1 MNKYLKNI
9 GLKSRLSSKN
19 LFMEKIGEKAKFA
32 SLNLSR
38 LNISKK
44 NSVLKQFSQYLKAN
58 EQSILNANKKD
69 IANAKS
75 KKIKD
80 SMIARLELSSKKIS
94 QIRSSIDQIVKFKD
108 PTGKTLS
115 SWKRP
120 NGLIIKKVSIPIGVI
135 GIIYESRP
143 NVTSDVS
150 ALCFKSGNVVI
161 LRGGSE
167 AFHSNKILAKL
178 FRKAL
183 KKKKCNENCVQ
194 FVQSKERRHVDYLL
208 SGMKNYVDLIIP
220 RGGKSLVKK
229 VLKKSSVSIVGH
241 YEGLC
246 HVFVDRE
253 ADLSTAIKV
262 VKNSKMRNVSICGAA
277 ETLLIDKMCLKT
289 HCKPILDQLGTLG
302 CKIIGDKIIR
312 KFISGKMKIATEK
325 DWKTEYLSPT
335 ISVKSVNG
343 VEDAINHINKYGS
356 SHTDSI
362 VTKNK
367 KTAKKFLSSINSSIA
382 VHNASTQFA
391 DGGEFGFGAEVGI
404 STNKLHPRGP
414 IGLDQLTTYKYILE
428 GKGQIRK

>member
-1 MNKYLKNI
+1 MK
-9 GLKSRLSSKN
+9 
-19 LFMEKIGEKAKFA
+19 KIGEKAKLA
-32 SLNLSR
+32 SLSLCNLN
-38 LNISKK
+38 LDKK
-44 NSVLKQFSQYLKAN
+44 NSVLKKFSQYLKAN
-58 EQSILNANKKD
+58 TKSILNSNKKD

-80 SMIARLELSSKKIS
+80 SMIERLKLDNKKIE
-94 QIRSSIDQIVKFKD
+94 QIRNSIHEIIKFKD
-108 PTGKTLS
+108 PVGKTLS

-120 NGLIIKKVSIPIGVI
+120 NGLLIKRVSIPIGVI

-150 ALCFKSGNVVI
+150 ALCFKTGNAVI

-183 KKKKCNENCVQ
+183 KVKKCNEDCVQ
-194 FVQSKERRHVDYLL
+194 FVESKNRNHVDYLL
-208 SGMKNYVDLIIP
+208 SNMKNYIDIIIP

-229 VLKKSSVSIVGH
+229 VLKKSAVSIIGH

-246 HVFVDRE
+246 HVYVDRDS
-253 ADLSTAIKV
+253 DLSMAIKV

-277 ETLLIDKMCLKT
+277 ETLLIDKICLKT
-289 HCKPILDQLGTLG
+289 HCRPILNQLDRLG
-302 CKIIGDKIIR
+302 CKILGDKTIK
-312 KFISGKMKIATEK
+312 KFVSGKMKMATKK
-325 DWKTEYLSPT
+325 DWETEYLSPT
-335 ISVKSVNG
+335 ISVKSVSG
-343 VEDAINHINKYGS
+343 VNEAIDHINKYGS

-367 KTAKKFLSSINSSIA
+367 KTAEKFLSNINSSIA
-382 VHNASTQFA
+382 IHNASTQFA

-414 IGLDQLTTYKYILE
+414 IGLNQLTTYKYILE
-428 GKGQIRK
+428 GKGQVRK

>member
-1 MNKYLKNI
+1 M
-9 GLKSRLSSKN
+9 SKN
-19 LFMEKIGEKAKFA
+19 LYMKKIGEKAKLA
-32 SLNLSR
+32 SLNLSN
-38 LNISKK
+38 LNINKR

-58 EQSILNANKKD
+58 EKSILSANKKD
-69 IANAKS
+69 IANAKF

-80 SMIARLELSSKKIS
+80 SMIDRLKLNSKKIS
-94 QIRSSIDQIVKFKD
+94 QIRNSIKKIVKFKD
-108 PTGKTLS
+108 PVGKTLS

-120 NGLIIKKVSIPIGVI
+120 NGLIIKRMSIPIGVI

-150 ALCFKSGNVVI
+150 ALCFKSGNAVI

-167 AFHSNKILAKL
+167 AFHSNKILSKI
-178 FRKAL
+178 FKRAL
-183 KKKKCNENCVQ
+183 KKKKCDENCVQ
-194 FVQSKERRHVDYLL
+194 FVERRGRNHVDYLL
-208 SGMKNYVDLIIP
+208 SGMKNHVDLIIP

-229 VLKKSSVSIVGH
+229 VLKKSVVSIIGH

-253 ADLSTAIKV
+253 ADLNMAVEV
-262 VKNSKMRNVSICGAA
+262 VKNSKMRNVSICGAT
-277 ETLLIDKMCLKT
+277 ETLLIDKKCLKT
-289 HCKPILDQLGTLG
+289 HCKPILDQLSKLG
-302 CKIIGDKIIR
+302 CKIIGDETIK
-312 KFISGKMKIATEK
+312 KFISGKMKIATKK
-325 DWKTEYLSPT
+325 DWETEYLSPT

-343 VEDAINHINKYGS
+343 VVEAIDHINRYGS

-367 KTAKKFLSSINSSIA
+367 KTAKKFLSNINSSIA
-382 VHNASTQFA
+382 IHNASTQFA

>member
-1 MNKYLKNI
+1 M
-9 GLKSRLSSKN
+9 SKN
-19 LFMEKIGEKAKFA
+19 SFMEKIGEKAKFA

-44 NSVLKQFSQYLKAN
+44 NSVLKQFSQYLKTN

-69 IANAKS
+69 ISNAKS

-80 SMIARLELSSKKIS
+80 SMIDRLKLSSKKIS
-94 QIRSSIDQIVKFKD
+94 QIRSSIDKIVKFKD

-167 AFHSNKILAKL
+167 AFNSNKILAKL

-253 ADLSTAIKV
+253 ADLNTAIKV

-289 HCKPILDQLGTLG
+289 HCKPILDQLSA
-302 CKIIGDKIIR
+302 R
-312 KFISGKMKIATEK
+312 
-325 DWKTEYLSPT
+325 
-335 ISVKSVNG
+335 
-343 VEDAINHINKYGS
+343 
-356 SHTDSI
+356 
-362 VTKNK
+362 
-367 KTAKKFLSSINSSIA
+367 
-382 VHNASTQFA
+382 
-391 DGGEFGFGAEVGI
+391 
-404 STNKLHPRGP
+404 
-414 IGLDQLTTYKYILE
+414 
-428 GKGQIRK
+428 

>member
-1 MNKYLKNI
+1 M
-9 GLKSRLSSKN
+9 
-19 LFMEKIGEKAKFA
+19 
-32 SLNLSR
+32 
-38 LNISKK
+38 
-44 NSVLKQFSQYLKAN
+44 
-58 EQSILNANKKD
+58 
-69 IANAKS
+69 
-75 KKIKD
+75 
-80 SMIARLELSSKKIS
+80 
-94 QIRSSIDQIVKFKD
+94 
-108 PTGKTLS
+108 
-115 SWKRP
+115 
-120 NGLIIKKVSIPIGVI
+120 I

-183 KKKKCNENCVQ
+183 KRKKCDKNCVQ
-194 FVQSKERRHVDYLL
+194 FVERKSRRNVDYLL
-208 SGMKNYVDLIIP
+208 SSMNNYIDLIIP

-229 VLKKSSVSIVGH
+229 VLKKSSVSIIGH

-246 HVFVDRE
+246 HVFIDRE
-253 ADLSTAIKV
+253 ADLITAIKV
-262 VKNSKMRNVSICGAA
+262 TKNSKMRNVSICGAA
-277 ETLLIDKMCLKT
+277 ETLLIDKSCLKT
-289 HCKPILDQLGTLG
+289 HCRPILDELNRAG
-302 CKIIGDKIIR
+302 CTIVGDKMIK
-312 KFISGKMKIATEK
+312 KFISKKIKIATEK

-343 VEDAINHINKYGS
+343 VEEAIKHINKYGS

-367 KTAKKFLSSINSSIA
+367 KTAKNFLSNINSSIA

-404 STNKLHPRGP
+404 STSKLHPRGP

>member
-1 MNKYLKNI
+1 M
-9 GLKSRLSSKN
+9 SKN
-19 LFMEKIGEKAKFA
+19 LYMKKIGQKAKLA
-32 SLNLSR
+32 SLNLSN
-38 LNISKK
+38 LNIDKK
-44 NSVLKQFSQYLKAN
+44 NSVLKQFNKYLKAD
-58 EQSILNANKKD
+58 EQLILNANKKD
-69 IANAKS
+69 VTKAKS
-75 KKIKD
+75 KKIRN
-80 SMIARLELSSKKIS
+80 SMIDRLELNSEKIK
-94 QIRSSIDQIVKFKD
+94 QIRKSIDRIVKFKD
-108 PTGKTLS
+108 PVGITLS

-120 NGLIIKKVSIPIGVI
+120 NGLIIKKISIPIGVI
-135 GIIYESRP
+135 GVIYESRP

-183 KKKKCNENCVQ
+183 KTKKCDENCVQ
-194 FVQSKERRHVDYLL
+194 FVEHKNRKHVDYLL
-208 SGMKNYVDLIIP
+208 SMMKNFIDLIIP

-229 VLKKSSVSIVGH
+229 VLKKSVVSIVGH

-253 ADLSTAIKV
+253 ADLKTAVKI

-277 ETLLIDKMCLKT
+277 ETLLIDKACLKT
-289 HCKPILDQLGTLG
+289 HCKPILNQLRKLG
-302 CKIIGDKIIR
+302 CKIIGDKNI
-312 KFISGKMKIATEK
+312 KKYNSEKMKIATIK

-335 ISVKSVNG
+335 ISVKSVSG
-343 VEDAINHINKYGS
+343 VVEAINHINKYGS

-367 KTAKKFLSSINSSIA
+367 KTAKKFLSNINSSIA

-414 IGLDQLTTYKYILE
+414 IGLAQLTSYKYILE

>member
-1 MNKYLKNI
+1 M
-9 GLKSRLSSKN
+9 SKN
-19 LFMEKIGEKAKFA
+19 LFMKKIGEKAKRA
-32 SLNLSR
+32 SMNLSR

-69 IANAKS
+69 VSNAKS

-80 SMIARLELSSKKIS
+80 SMINRLKLSNEKIS
-94 QIRSSIDQIVKFKD
+94 QIRSSIDKIVKFKD
-108 PTGKTLS
+108 PTDKTLS

-183 KKKKCNENCVQ
+183 KKKKCDENCVQ

-220 RGGKSLVKK
+220 RGGKNLVKK
-229 VLKKSSVSIVGH
+229 VLKKSSVSIIGH

-253 ADLSTAIKV
+253 ADLSTAIKI

-289 HCKPILDQLGTLG
+289 HCKPILDH
-302 CKIIGDKIIR
+302 
-312 KFISGKMKIATEK
+312 
-325 DWKTEYLSPT
+325 LS
-335 ISVKSVNG
+335 
-343 VEDAINHINKYGS
+343 
-356 SHTDSI
+356 
-362 VTKNK
+362 
-367 KTAKKFLSSINSSIA
+367 
-382 VHNASTQFA
+382 
-391 DGGEFGFGAEVGI
+391 
-404 STNKLHPRGP
+404 
-414 IGLDQLTTYKYILE
+414 
-428 GKGQIRK
+428 

>member
-1 MNKYLKNI
+1 M
-9 GLKSRLSSKN
+9 SKN
-19 LFMEKIGEKAKFA
+19 LYMKKIGEKAKLA
-32 SLNLSR
+32 SLNLSN
-38 LNISKK
+38 LNINKR

-58 EQSILNANKKD
+58 EKSILSANKKD
-69 IANAKS
+69 IANAKF

-80 SMIARLELSSKKIS
+80 SMLDRLKLNSKKIS
-94 QIRSSIDQIVKFKD
+94 QIRNSIEKIAKFKD
-108 PTGKTLS
+108 PVGKTLS

-120 NGLIIKKVSIPIGVI
+120 NGLIIKRMSIPIGVI

-150 ALCFKSGNVVI
+150 ALCFKSGNAVI
-161 LRGGSE
+161 LRGGSD
-167 AFHSNKILAKL
+167 AFHSNKILSKI
-178 FRKAL
+178 FKRAL
-183 KKKKCNENCVQ
+183 KKKKCDENCVQ
-194 FVQSKERRHVDYLL
+194 FVERRGRNHVDYLL
-208 SGMKNYVDLIIP
+208 SGMKDHVDLIIP

-229 VLKKSSVSIVGH
+229 VLKKSVVSVIGH

-253 ADLSTAIKV
+253 ADLNMAVEV
-262 VKNSKMRNVSICGAA
+262 VKNSKMRNVSICGAT
-277 ETLLIDKMCLKT
+277 ETLLIDKKCLKT
-289 HCKPILDQLGTLG
+289 HCKPILDQLSKLG
-302 CKIIGDKIIR
+302 CKIIGDETIK
-312 KFISGKMKIATEK
+312 KFISGKMKIATKK
-325 DWKTEYLSPT
+325 DWETEYLSPT

-343 VEDAINHINKYGS
+343 VVEAIDHINQYGS

-367 KTAKKFLSSINSSIA
+367 KTAKKFLSNINSSIA
-382 VHNASTQFA
+382 IHNASTQFA

-404 STNKLHPRGP
+404 STNKLQPRGP

>member
-1 MNKYLKNI
+1 M
-9 GLKSRLSSKN
+9 SKN
-19 LFMEKIGEKAKFA
+19 LYMKKIGEKAKLA
-32 SLNLSR
+32 SLNLSN
-38 LNISKK
+38 LNVNKR

-58 EQSILNANKKD
+58 EKSILSANKKD
-69 IANAKS
+69 IANAKF

-80 SMIARLELSSKKIS
+80 SMIDRLKLNSKKIS
-94 QIRSSIDQIVKFKD
+94 QIRNSIEKIVKFKD
-108 PTGKTLS
+108 PVGKTLS

-120 NGLIIKKVSIPIGVI
+120 NGLIIKKMSIPIGVI
-135 GIIYESRP
+135 GVIYESRP

-150 ALCFKSGNVVI
+150 ALCFKSGNAVI

-167 AFHSNKILAKL
+167 AFHSNKILSKI
-178 FRKAL
+178 FKRAL
-183 KKKKCNENCVQ
+183 KKKKCDENCVQ
-194 FVQSKERRHVDYLL
+194 FVEHRDRNHVDYLL

-229 VLKKSSVSIVGH
+229 VLKKSVVSIIGH

-253 ADLSTAIKV
+253 ADLSMAVEV
-262 VKNSKMRNVSICGAA
+262 VKNSKMRNVSICGAT
-277 ETLLIDKMCLKT
+277 ETLLIDKKCLKT
-289 HCKPILDQLGTLG
+289 HCKPILDQLSKLG
-302 CKIIGDKIIR
+302 CKIIGDETIK
-312 KFISGKMKIATEK
+312 KFISGKMKIATKK
-325 DWKTEYLSPT
+325 DWETEYLSPT

-343 VEDAINHINKYGS
+343 VVEAIDHINRYGS

-367 KTAKKFLSSINSSIA
+367 KTAKKFLSNINSSIA
-382 VHNASTQFA
+382 IHNASTQFA